1 MGVKRM
7 VTMSNKL
14 DEATDLANL
23 KENISENDVCVVDFT
38 VPWSPACITMEQNL
52 DEMAKE
58 FPSVKFIKL
67 DLEKDDE
74 ILYTMELK
82 ALPTVMIFQNQKG
95 IGKVEGL
102 RPPVVKEAL
111 SKLA

>member
-1 MGVKRM
+1 MIFQHPKNSFVEWCLRGWFYSALVSCM
-7 VTMSNKL
+7 HHNGTKL
-14 DEATDLANL
+14 GWNGQRVSLCQIHKGIDHFDDERLT
-23 KENISENDVCVVDFT
+23 CF
-38 VPWSPACITMEQNL
+38 
-52 DEMAKE
+52 
-58 FPSVKFIKL
+58 KL